1 MCLHIT
7 TFSPY
12 IPMIPVQAP
21 FCYPLVLMTPV
32 VATKCKVKMWLRPT
46 WPSLKSIIVAWK

>member
-21 FCYPLVLMTPV
+21 FCFPLVLMTPV

-46 WPSLKSIIVAWK
+46 WPSLKNIIVAWK